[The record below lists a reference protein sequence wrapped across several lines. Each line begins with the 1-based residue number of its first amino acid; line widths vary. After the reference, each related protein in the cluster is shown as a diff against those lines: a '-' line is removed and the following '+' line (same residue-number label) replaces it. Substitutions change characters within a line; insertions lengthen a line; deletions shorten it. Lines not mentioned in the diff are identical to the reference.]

1 MNSRVLICI
10 NAGNI
15 QLMDQAEE
23 GQRIQQPYCIRGL
36 TGQHV
41 TLETTDRLLRDFPLH
56 FQLDSHWNRTTN
68 NSAWH

>member
-41 TLETTDRLLRDFPLH
+41 TLETTDRLLRF
-56 FQLDSHWNRTTN
+56 
-68 NSAWH
+68 